1 MSDGERLG
9 LAVMEVASLRGW
21 LENRVIPLD
30 YCDVERDEVLGRVGV
45 LGAVIWDAERAVF
58 GRWS

>member
-1 MSDGERLG
+1 MG

-45 LGAVIWDAERAVF
+45 LGAVIWDVERAVF
-58 GRWS
+58 GRW